1 MMQILINSHQIEPD
15 SVSFEEWITTA
26 VVYELE
32 HFDEFLTR
40 VEVHVSDEN
49 AQKSGPRDKRCQIEM
64 RPRGHQ
70 PLSVTNH
77 DETLEL
83 AVNGAAEKARH
94 ALEHLMGKLDVRG
107 NASKKAQAPVDEE
120 TARENQDAL
129 LENDFFAQEEQ
140 L

>member
-1 MMQILINSHQIEPD
+1 MMQVLINSHQIETA
-15 SVSFEEWITTA
+15 SVSFQEWVTA
-26 VVYELE
+26 AVDNELDR
-32 HFDEFLTR
+32 FDDFLTR

-49 AQKSGPRDKRCQIEM
+49 AHKSGARDKRCQIEM

-77 DETLEL
+77 DESLEL

-107 NASKKAQAPVDEE
+107 NPAKMADAPVDDEA
-120 TARENQDAL
+120 ARENRDAL
-129 LENDFFAQEEQ
+129 MEEDFLAREQ
-140 L
+140 QY

>member
-1 MMQILINSHQIEPD
+1 MMQVLINSHQIETA
-15 SVSFEEWITTA
+15 SVSFQEWVTAA
-26 VVYELE
+26 VVNELE
-32 HFDEFLTR
+32 RFDDFLTR

-49 AQKSGPRDKRCQIEM
+49 GHKSGARDKRCQIEM

-77 DETLEL
+77 DESLEL

-107 NASKKAQAPVDEE
+107 NSAKMAEAPLDDEA
-120 TARENQDAL
+120 ARENRDAL
-129 LENDFFAQEEQ
+129 LEEEFLEKEQQ

>member
-1 MMQILINSHQIEPD
+1 MQVLINSHQIETA
-15 SVSFEEWITTA
+15 SVSFQEWVTAA
-26 VVYELE
+26 VVNELE
-32 HFDEFLTR
+32 RFDDFLTR

-49 AQKSGPRDKRCQIEM
+49 GHKSGARDKRCQIEM

-77 DETLEL
+77 DESLEL

-107 NASKKAQAPVDEE
+107 NPIKMAEASVDDEA
-120 TARENQDAL
+120 ARENRDAL
-129 LENDFFAQEEQ
+129 LEEEFLEKEQ
-140 L
+140 LL

>member
-1 MMQILINSHQIEPD
+1 MMQVLINSHQIETA
-15 SVSFEEWITTA
+15 SVSFQEWVTAA
-26 VVYELE
+26 VVNELE
-32 HFDEFLTR
+32 RFDDFLTR

-49 AQKSGPRDKRCQIEM
+49 AHKSGARDKRCQIEM

-77 DETLEL
+77 DESLEL

-107 NASKKAQAPVDEE
+107 NPAKMAETSVDEE
-120 TARENQDAL
+120 AARENRDAL
-129 LENDFFAQEEQ
+129 LEEDFLAREQ
-140 L
+140 QY